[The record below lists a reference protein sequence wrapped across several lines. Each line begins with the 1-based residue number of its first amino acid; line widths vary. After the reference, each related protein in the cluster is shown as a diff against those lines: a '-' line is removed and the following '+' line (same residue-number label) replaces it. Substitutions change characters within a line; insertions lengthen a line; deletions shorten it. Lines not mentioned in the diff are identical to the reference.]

1 VNRREFF
8 KLIGSATAWPL
19 AAGAQKPPMPV
30 VGILSGV
37 SFQSYA
43 QRLAAL
49 HEGLK
54 EIGFV
59 EGHNLAI
66 IYRSADGQYERLS
79 SLAVDLVHQQALV
92 IIAIGTIAPA
102 RAAKAATST
111 IPIVFAFGTDP
122 VRAGLVAALNR
133 PEANVTGVS
142 QNNNALAPKR
152 LELIHELVP
161 TARSIGF
168 LMNPNNPASEDDAI
182 ELSAAARKL
191 GCQLVV
197 LRAGTE
203 GDIDTAFKA
212 IPQQGIPALV
222 VHNDAFLNTRRDQIV
237 GLAAFHALPA
247 IYAARENVE
256 RGGLISYAP
265 NFKVMFRWA
274 GVYTGRILN
283 GSKPADLPVMQP
295 TTFELL
301 INLKTAKALGLT
313 VPLIMQMTA
322 DEVIE

>member
-1 VNRREFF
+1 MRRRQFIT
-8 KLIGSATAWPL
+8 LLGGAAAAWPL
-19 AAGAQKPPMPV
+19 AARAQQPTMPV
-30 VGILSGV
+30 IGLLSGV
-37 SFQSYA
+37 SFHSYA

-49 HEGLK
+49 REGLK
-54 EIGFV
+54 ETGFV
-59 EGHNLAI
+59 EGQNLAI
-66 IYRSADGQYERLS
+66 VYRSAEGQYQQLS
-79 SLAVDLVHQQALV
+79 VLAAELVQQQVRV
-92 IIAIGTIAPA
+92 IVAIGTIAPA
-102 RAAKAATST
+102 QAAKTATSA

-122 VRAGLVAALNR
+122 VRAGLVATLNR

-152 LELIHELVP
+152 LELIRELVP
-161 TARSIGF
+161 TARSIAF
-168 LMNPNNPASEDDAI
+168 LVNPNNPASEGDTK

-191 GCQLVV
+191 GCELVI

-203 GDIDTAFKA
+203 RDIDTAFEA
-212 IPQQGIPALV
+212 IAQQAIPALV

-237 GLAAFHALPA
+237 RLAALHALPT

-265 NFKVMFRWA
+265 NFSVMFRWA
-274 GVYTGRILN
+274 GIYAGRILN

-322 DEVIE
+322 EVIE